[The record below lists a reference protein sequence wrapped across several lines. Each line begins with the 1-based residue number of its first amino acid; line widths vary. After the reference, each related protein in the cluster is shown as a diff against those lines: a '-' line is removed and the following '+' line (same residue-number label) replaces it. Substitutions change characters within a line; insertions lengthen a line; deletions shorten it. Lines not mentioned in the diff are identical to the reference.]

1 MRKRRATPQPDP
13 PAQWLRVF
21 RALADPTRY
30 QIVAELAAAGELCCG
45 AIGERFPLS
54 QPAIS
59 HHIKILTQAG
69 LLRVRRQGQHSL
81 LSLDHRALRQA
92 LTGAGQQLHS
102 STAIRSQKE
111 NRNGPMAI

>member
-1 MRKRRATPQPDP
+1 MKKRRAAP
-13 PAQWLRVF
+13 PVPPPQWLRVF

-45 AIGERFPLS
+45 AIGQRFPLS

-81 LSLDHRALRQA
+81 LSLDRTALRQA
-92 LTGAGQQLHS
+92 LAGAGQQFQASHS
-102 STAIRSQKE
+102 MHSQ
-111 NRNGPMAI
+111 